1 MVVNNK
7 KSILDAWIMV
17 EQLSEGDIKKT
28 DEQYRKFGENDDFS
42 QQLYDF
48 MSLQKEREKLTDRD
62 FGASG
67 VAIYCGIFPFQ
78 EIVEKLRK
86 QYRLQ
91 PTDEELSTSE
101 KFTFALY
108 FNKDLI
114 FQESKFFFTMSGY
127 IRYRNHLPDDFSKIE
142 DDVRDDVKKK
152 FEDGMFND
160 VFKQLLSDYRI
171 TPDNCRYTFVKNLED
186 SVHLHSFFIKDLNAA
201 KEISTGNLKRYLSG
215 FMGKRIDL
223 DCHPLSP
230 KINISPFKDILE
242 PQNYPLGRFPSEVE
256 HSLSMMQQVAVNLS
270 LNGKNNIQSVNGPP
284 GTGKTTLLKD
294 IFAQLIVE
302 QAKIICELKDP
313 VLKAEL
319 VYDSPYKIA
328 SLPFSIADKGIVVAS
343 SNNGAVQNIVNELPQ
358 KEKIEGDIFIEELDK
373 VDYFTEIANQHFQ
386 TTYSQKNMDEKWGLF
401 SIEGGSSH
409 NLYQLRSTLEKILDE
424 LKRTDYWNNSN
435 IYHEFKQQYNELC
448 EERQKTQLLAD
459 KTKELSDLKSKKE
472 QFEDRFNKDILEKT
486 TSLNNQLEYL
496 KENIKILTDRKL
508 QIKLELDSI
517 TNHKSVV
524 ERQLKL
530 AQQEFE
536 MVKLQAPRF
545 LWFKK
550 LFSPT
555 EASIYL
561 NELNQAHSL
570 LKNLTN
576 EFADTE
582 QQYQINHTELKDY
595 ENRIGNLNQE
605 QIDKQKEYNTWIKG
619 QKKYLSDFQ
628 EKINRL
634 QEELAQSKIDQPDFS
649 KPYDQLQTSNFW
661 FNKKYRQDQSML
673 FIKAM
678 AVKKQFL
685 FDNRKHFEKALWIWN
700 NQRKYLSKDNGRE
713 LIQQAWNWINFAIPV
728 ISTTFASFGRMFE
741 NLSINSIG
749 HLFIDEAGQA
759 LPQASVG
766 AIFRSRNI
774 LVVGD
779 PSQIQPVLSL
789 DKNILGL
796 IAQYHNVTD
805 NYLSPQ
811 ASTQS
816 LVDATS
822 QFGFQKLDDTWI
834 GIPLWVH
841 RRSSDPMFSISNK
854 ISYNDLMVQ
863 GKIEKQG
870 GGKWFDIDGLAK
882 DKFVSRQAE
891 FLKQELQ
898 KRKAEFEDIYVITPF
913 RNVAYQLAKLLNKI
927 HFTKYEKR
935 GSSKKGKPINV
946 GTVHTFQ
953 GKEAKVVYFVLGA
966 DKQSK
971 GAAAWAVSDPNIMN
985 VAVTRAKEEFY
996 IIGDKELY
1004 QSLNSPVINE
1014 TITIL
1019 NDYTKKEKEQN

>member
-1 MVVNNK
+1 MRKVVVNK
-7 KSILDAWIMV
+7 KSILDTWITV

-28 DEQYRKFGENDDFS
+28 DEQYKKFGEPNDFS

-48 MSLQKEREKLTDRD
+48 MSLQKEREKLTDKN
-62 FGASG
+62 FEASG
-67 VAIYCGIFPFQ
+67 IAIYCGIFPFQ
-78 EIVEKLRK
+78 EIIEKLRK
-86 QYRLQ
+86 QYGLQ
-91 PTDEELSTSE
+91 PTDEDLSILE
-101 KFTFALY
+101 KFTFAIY

-127 IRYRNHLPDDFSKIE
+127 IRYRNHLPDNFSKIE
-142 DDVRDDVKKK
+142 GDVRDDVKKK
-152 FEDGMFND
+152 FEDGVFND
-160 VFKQLLSDYRI
+160 VFKQLLSDYGI

-186 SVHLHSFFIKDLNAA
+186 SVHLHSFFIKDLNVA

-215 FMGKRIDL
+215 FMGQRIDL
-223 DCHPLSP
+223 DCHPQSP
-230 KINISPFKDILE
+230 KINIIPFKDILE
-242 PQNYPLGRFPSEVE
+242 PKNYPLGRFPSNVE
-256 HSLSMMQQVAVNLS
+256 YSLSMMQQVAVNLS
-270 LNGKNNIQSVNGPP
+270 LNNKNNIQSVNGPP

-358 KEKIEGDIFIEELDK
+358 KEKIEGDTFLEELGK
-373 VDYFTEIANQHFQ
+373 VDYFTEIANQHFN
-386 TTYSQKNMDEKWGLF
+386 TTNPQDNMDENWGLF

-424 LKRTDYWNNSN
+424 LKRTDYSSN
-435 IYHEFKQQYNELC
+435 PNVYHEFKQQYDKLC
-448 EERQKTQLLAD
+448 EKRQRTQQLAD
-459 KTKELSDLKSKKE
+459 KAKELSDLKVKKE
-472 QFEDRFNKDILEKT
+472 QFEVQFNKDILEKT
-486 TSLNNQLEYL
+486 ASLNSQLDYL
-496 KENIKILTDRKL
+496 KEDIKTLIDSQLR
-508 QIKLELDSI
+508 IKLELDNT

-524 ERQLKL
+524 ERQLRL

-536 MVKLQAPRF
+536 VVKLRKPRF
-545 LWFKK
+545 LWLKK
-550 LFSPT
+550 LFALT
-555 EASIYL
+555 EVSIYL
-561 NELNQAHSL
+561 DELNQAHSL
-570 LKNLTN
+570 LKDLTN

-582 QQYQINHTELKDY
+582 RQSHNQYTKLKDY

-605 QIDKQKEYNTWIKG
+605 QIDKQEEYNTWIKD

-634 QEELAQSKIDQPDFS
+634 QEELAQSKIDQLDFS
-649 KPYDQLQTSNFW
+649 KTYDQLQTSNFW
-661 FNKKYRQDQSML
+661 FNEKYRQDQSML

-685 FDNRKHFEKALWIWN
+685 FDNRKHFEKALWIWDD
-700 NQRKYLSKDNGRE
+700 QRKYLSKDNGQE

-728 ISTTFASFGRMFE
+728 ISTTFASFRRMFE

-759 LPQASVG
+759 LPQASIG
-766 AIFRSRNI
+766 AIFRSRHI

-779 PSQIQPVLSL
+779 PLQIQPVLSL

-796 IAQYHNVTD
+796 IAQHHNVTD

-811 ASTQS
+811 VSTQS
-816 LVDATS
+816 LVDAAS
-822 QFGFQKLDDTWI
+822 QFGFQKLDGTWI

-863 GKIEKQG
+863 GKIEKKG
-870 GGKWFDIDGLAK
+870 SGKWFDIDGLAK

-898 KRKAEFEDIYVITPF
+898 KRKDEFEDIYVITPF
-913 RNVAYQLAKLLNKI
+913 RNVAYRLAKLLNEI

-935 GSSKKGKPINV
+935 ANGKRGKPTNI

-953 GKEAKVVYFVLGA
+953 GKENRIVYLVLGA
-966 DKQSK
+966 DGRSK
-971 GAAAWAVSDPNIMN
+971 GAARWAVSEPNILN

-996 IIGDKELY
+996 IIGDKKLY

-1014 TITIL
+1014 TIAIL
-1019 NDYTKKEKEQN
+1019 DNYTN